1 MGIFN
6 MFRKKEN
13 TSTIS
18 SHKVETE
25 VLYSNKENIEII
37 DGIELP
43 KKWQKLSRTELISK
57 AKTAIIALSKSSNPN
72 FKAKELGFI
81 DAEHLMKLCFDFI
94 LK

>member
-1 MGIFN
+1 MSIFN
-6 MFRKKEN
+6 MFTKKEKPNN
-13 TSTIS
+13 TTSK
-18 SHKVETE
+18 KVETE
-25 VLYSNKENIEII
+25 VLYSNKEQIEII

-43 KKWQKLSRTELISK
+43 SKWQTLSRTELISK